1 MAMVEAIND
10 KGNRIKVSRHSYE
23 ELFKSKGYVI
33 ISDNKTVEEPKEIVE
48 DFEEVKEETEQEIDT
63 VPISEMNKEQ
73 LAEYA
78 KEHGIDTSNARNVR
92 EARQIIQKAIRAQNV

>member
-1 MAMVEAIND
+1 MVEAIND

>member
-23 ELFKSKGYVI
+23 TLFKSKGYVI
-33 ISDNKTVEEPKEIVE
+33 VGDNKKVEEPKEIVE

-78 KEHGIDTSNARNVR
+78 KKHGIDTSNARNVR

>member
-10 KGNRIKVSRHSYE
+10 KGNKIKVSRHSYE
-23 ELFKSKGYVI
+23 TLFKSKGYVI
-33 ISDNKTVEEPKEIVE
+33 VVDNKKVEEPKEIVE
-48 DFEEVKEETEQEIDT
+48 DFEEVKEETKQEIDT

>member
-23 ELFKSKGYVI
+23 TLFKSKGYVI
-33 ISDNKTVEEPKEIVE
+33 VGDNKKVEEPKEIVE
-48 DFEEVKEETEQEIDT
+48 DFEEVKEKTEQEIDT

-78 KEHGIDTSNARNVR
+78 KEHEIDTSNARNVR